1 MIYGSNEAQCR
12 DWWARLESTET
23 PELADLAFFERPEHP
38 WQVMLVS
45 SLDPPSVLGACPV
58 IGMVAE
64 RTLEAYLALGW
75 SLKGYRRMPLPPDLE
90 NTP

>member
-1 MIYGSNEAQCR
+1 MSDAQCR
-12 DWWARLESTET
+12 QWWRLLEPTDT
-23 PELADLAFFERPEHP
+23 PEPADLAFFECPGHP

-45 SLDPPSVLGACPV
+45 ALEPMSVIGACPI

-75 SLKGYRRMPLPPDLE
+75 SLKGYRKMPIPVLPTDGVRP
-90 NTP
+90 